1 MAGTPMLEYV
11 YTKRQ
16 HKRSMTIL
24 LSLWLLVFA
33 ARITLFS
40 LYGWE
45 YIYSATNLTLVFVSG
60 SLVGLIIRS
69 LVIRRR
75 SVEIDAEAL
84 GLSPIE

>member
-1 MAGTPMLEYV
+1 MAGIPMLEYV

-24 LSLWLLVFA
+24 LSLWALVFVTRVA
-33 ARITLFS
+33 LFT

-60 SLVGLIIRS
+60 SLVGLIIRA
-69 LVIRRR
+69 LIIRKR

-84 GLSPIE
+84 GLSPVE